1 MKTTY
6 IASTTVTNALRAQI
20 LRMQNDLVGAQ
31 QEATTG
37 RRVDVGLAL
46 GRATSIVLD
55 LRGEAARLDT
65 SKTLNDVV
73 ATRLDVTQEAL
84 TSIDAMSNQFISTI
98 LGARNAAQGQEL
110 ARETAMAAMSALIE
124 RLNTDHNGQFL
135 FAGIATDTK
144 PVAAYFTT
152 PPSAAKSALDAAFQ
166 TAFGMAQNDPA
177 ALNITPAAMTGFVD
191 GAFAQLFAD
200 PDWGAAWSAASDTE
214 VMSRVAPNRAIETSV
229 SANAPAFRK
238 LMQAFAMVAELGV
251 GNLGQ
256 GTFEAVID
264 KAIAMAGAAQ
274 RDLGG
279 LRSTLGVAQDLVA
292 RSSESL
298 ERRRDGTM
306 QEIGAREGVDQYSA
320 ATRVN
325 ELITQLEASYKL
337 TARIGALSLINY
349 L

>member
-20 LRMQNDLVGAQ
+20 LRMQSGLVGAQ
-31 QEATTG
+31 QEATRG
-37 RRVDVGLAL
+37 RRADVGLAL

-55 LRGEAARLDT
+55 LRNETQALET
-65 SKTLNDVV
+65 NKTLNDVV
-73 ATRLDVTQEAL
+73 ATRLDVTQDTL
-84 TSIDAMSNQFISTI
+84 TSIDDMANQFIASI
-98 LGARNAAQGQEL
+98 LGARNAARGQEL
-110 ARETAMAAMSALIE
+110 ARDTATAAINALVE

-144 PVAAYFTT
+144 PVAPYFST
-152 PPSAAKSALDAAFQ
+152 PASASKLALDSAFQ
-166 TAFGMAQNDPA
+166 IAFGIAQNDPA
-177 ALNITPAAMTGFVD
+177 AVNITPAAMTGFID

-200 PDWGAAWSAASDTE
+200 PDWGTTWSSASDTE
-214 VMSRVAPNRAIETSV
+214 VVSRIATDRSIETSV
-229 SANAPAFRK
+229 STNAPAFRK
-238 LMQAFAMVAELGV
+238 LMQAFAMVAELGT

-264 KAIAMAGAAQ
+264 KAIAMAGEAQ
-274 RDLGG
+274 HALGG

-298 ERRRDGTM
+298 ERRQDSAM
-306 QEIGAREGVDQYSA
+306 KEIGAREGIDQYSA